1 MKHFNILLF
10 LLTVLSLS
18 LDAQKTTINNMQ
30 KSALRTSDVIKQGS
44 EVKGYYF
51 FYVSDKIDRKTNH
64 IWISLCILTL
74 EMIRF

>member
-51 FYVSDKIDRKTNH
+51 FYVSDKIDRKTNQY
-64 IWISLCILTL
+64 TL
-74 EMIRF
+74 RIMDNNLNL